1 MSIYFCDRDF
11 KKPQC
16 VCDEPRHID
25 DNFYVNYFVKGH
37 KVKEIHAHQNRTSL
51 DLGKLADI
59 CF

>member
-1 MSIYFCDRDF
+1 MSIYFCDCDF

-37 KVKEIHAHQNRTSL
+37 KVKEIHAH
-51 DLGKLADI
+51 
-59 CF
+59 